1 MTLLRKLHQNYLK
14 SKDSK
19 NGSKDDKDNKD
30 SADNNDFKKDRK
42 PNFFERKRFL
52 NYEKNEDSDD
62 D

>member
-1 MTLLRKLHQNYLK
+1 LK